1 LIRDI
6 NFVPMLGLGK
16 LKEAK
21 EKAQQM
27 KAKLASM
34 SFEGEAASGL
44 VKATCNGE
52 KVFSSIDINDS
63 IFKVRS
69 REEVQGLILEA
80 VNNAQ
85 LKADATIKQEMSA
98 IMPNIPGLGLDF

>member
-1 LIRDI
+1 MLCYYFCR
-6 NFVPMLGLGK
+6 MLGLGK

-27 KAKLASM
+27 KAKLAGM
-34 SFEGEAASGL
+34 SFEGESAGSL

-52 KVFSSIDINDS
+52 KVFSSIEINDS
-63 IFKVRS
+63 VFKVRS
-69 REEVQGLILEA
+69 REEVQDLILDA
-80 VNNAQ
+80 INDAQ
-85 LKADATIKQEMSA
+85 RKADATIKQEMSA